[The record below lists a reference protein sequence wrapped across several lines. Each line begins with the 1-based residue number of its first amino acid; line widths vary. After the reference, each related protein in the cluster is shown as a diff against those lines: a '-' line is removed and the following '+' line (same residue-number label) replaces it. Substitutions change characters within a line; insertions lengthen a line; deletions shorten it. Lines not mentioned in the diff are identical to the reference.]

1 MLSLLLHL
9 NLWQPSLLTS
19 ASATS
24 KCRSGDSVAICL
36 PDTIHS
42 NFFWNARARFS
53 QVAYDTSEGSPYMH
67 VNLSQAQDSEDIWAY
82 ENWFYGMVGGVILE
96 SGTVLN
102 CGL

>member
-1 MLSLLLHL
+1 
-9 NLWQPSLLTS
+9 
-19 ASATS
+19 
-24 KCRSGDSVAICL
+24 
-36 PDTIHS
+36 
-42 NFFWNARARFS
+42 
-53 QVAYDTSEGSPYMH
+53 MH